1 MAKEQRIEERLLGGS
16 RIEVSA
22 IGLGCMSLSGI
33 YGASSDDDGIALI
46 RAALDHGI
54 TLLDTSDAY
63 GAGHNEELVGKAI
76 KGRRSEVVLATKFG
90 NLGGR
95 GGKFADGRPEYAA
108 SSCEASLKR
117 LGVETI
123 DLYYQHRVDPMVP
136 IEETVG
142 AMARLVAQGK
152 VRALGLSEA
161 RPETIRR
168 AQKVHPIAAVQN
180 EFSLLYRAE
189 GEETRRTTRELD
201 IAFVAYSPLGRGLL
215 TAKIAGPASLSET
228 DARRRHPRFAQENL
242 ARNIIWSWCAG
253 SRRWRARR
261 VARPANSPS
270 PGCSPRARTLLRS
283 RGRSGRSASWRTSG
297 RFLSISPPAISRAS
311 PRLSRWVQ
319 SRGCAIRKRKWAVS
333 ISEADAADVVPA
345 SHNGNPRSTAGPAG
359 SIGPSAEAARCGFK
373 KISGA
378 CHTGRFHLVM
388 LAETEVTKERQSWNR
403 D

>member
-242 ARNIIWSWCAG
+242 ARNMELVRRLEAMAREKGCTAG
-253 SRRWRARR
+253 QLALAWLLARGKDVIAIPGTKR
-261 VARPANSPS
+261 KERLVENIGALSVDLSASDLARISEAIPVGAVA
-270 PGCSPRARTLLRS
+270 GLRYPEAQMGS
-283 RGRSGRSASWRTSG
+283 VYLRSGRR
-297 RFLSISPPAISRAS
+297 
-311 PRLSRWVQ
+311 
-319 SRGCAIRKRKWAVS
+319 
-333 ISEADAADVVPA
+333 
-345 SHNGNPRSTAGPAG
+345 
-359 SIGPSAEAARCGFK
+359 
-373 KISGA
+373 
-378 CHTGRFHLVM
+378 
-388 LAETEVTKERQSWNR
+388 
-403 D
+403 